1 MAIIRVLL
9 SIASFSFALVA
20 GFRTG
25 ANLNPIE
32 AFFHYSTQIDTTPG
46 ASIPNNEQYNL
57 LVIGVDD
64 AQSKEAKLQSIWILA
79 FPKNMSRLN
88 LVPIFPSPEN
98 PVQNL
103 ILAEAFQLHNGKPS
117 QEFWDVMKETNIWWK
132 GHVISDKADLA
143 KLIDL
148 LEGIKVNGEQLN
160 GDQAIRNIPT
170 WQSDP
175 QLAIEQQQATFE
187 GICKR
192 IATRYTSGNE
202 KGPFLKTMNLST
214 NSVTFIGQWVAKISP
229 NKSLDC
235 YFPTFVEIPVRQ
247 SIAVP

>member
-25 ANLNPIE
+25 ANLNPID
-32 AFFHYSTQIDTTPG
+32 AFFHNLVQIDTTPG
-46 ASIPNNEQYNL
+46 APIPNNEQYNL

-79 FPKNMSRLN
+79 FPQNMSKLN
-88 LVPIFPSPEN
+88 LIPIFPSLES

-117 QEFWDVMKETNIWWK
+117 QDFWDAMKATDIWWK
-132 GHVISDKADLA
+132 GYVISDKTDLV

-148 LEGIKVNGEQLN
+148 LDGIKVNGEKLN
-160 GDQAIRNIPT
+160 GDQAVRNIPT

-175 QLAIEQQQATFE
+175 QTAIEQQQATFE

-192 IATRYTSGNE
+192 ISARYTSGNE
-202 KGPFLKTMNLST
+202 KGPFRRAMNLST
-214 NSVTFIGQWVAKISP
+214 NSATFIGQWVTKISP

-235 YFPTFVEIPVRQ
+235 YFPTFIEIPVRQ
-247 SIAVP
+247 SIVVP